1 MRVSRVGLAAAGMR
15 RRRRWSR
22 ECVVM
27 CCDAMR
33 ECLRVGRE
41 YGREVASDGG
51 CVS

>member
-1 MRVSRVGLAAAGMR
+1 MRVSRVGLTAAGM

-22 ECVVM
+22 ECVVW

-33 ECLRVGRE
+33 WCVRVGRE

-51 CVS
+51 YVS